1 MSRTAILFDLDGVLV
16 DVRASY
22 HAAIRDTTEF
32 FTGDAVTE
40 EEIRNL
46 KNRGGFNDDWDLTAA
61 IVASRGKIV
70 PRAAI
75 VDQFQ
80 SRYLGRDFDG
90 LIRHETWLADNRRL
104 ARLRE
109 RFKTGVVTGRP
120 RPEAEYALRRF
131 DSASLFDVLVTL
143 EETPGELRKPSP
155 FGIQLALSRLDAV
168 SGVYFGDSVDDM
180 TAAVGAGITAI
191 GVLTPDSPAGE
202 QEPRLRRSGAQ
213 IILPHIDRFEEALH
227 AAGID

>member
-1 MSRTAILFDLDGVLV
+1 MSRTVILFDLDGVLV

-22 HAAIRDTTEF
+22 HAAIRDTAEF
-32 FTGDAVTE
+32 FTGEAVGE
-40 EEIRNL
+40 EEIRSF

-61 IVASRGKIV
+61 IVVSRGKTV
-70 PRAAI
+70 PRAEI
-75 VDQFQ
+75 IDQFQ

-90 LIRHETWLADNRRL
+90 LIRHETWIADNRQL
-104 ARLRE
+104 SRLRA
-109 RFKTGVVTGRP
+109 RFKTGIVTGRP

-131 DSASLFDVLVTL
+131 AAASLFDVLVTL

-155 FGIQLALSRLDAV
+155 FGIQLAMSRLDAV
-168 SGVYFGDSVDDM
+168 SGVYLGDSVDDM

-191 GVLTPDSPAGE
+191 GVLTADSPAGE
-202 QEPRLRRSGAQ
+202 QESRLRRSGAR
-213 IILPHIDRFEEALH
+213 IVLSHINRFEEALH